1 MFIAIKNRQ
10 IDKYRQVVQIN
21 QFLVPQFLQS
31 KLKGWNLFSI
41 YYFWLQY
48 F

>member
-21 QFLVPQFLQS
+21 QFLVPLFLQS

-41 YYFWLQY
+41 YYFG